1 MTALGIDAS
10 DRDPVTVLTDPVMIG
25 KPMPPLVAKYWA
37 KLQDVRKQVDLMT
50 DCDGP
55 IPELTAALAEER
67 RIEKIYSALYDVW
80 QRHYWED
87 DVDKRIAEVHHD

>member
-37 KLQDVRKQVDLMT
+37 VLQDIRKQIDRMM
-50 DCDGP
+50 DNDGP
-55 IPELTAALAEER
+55 IPEVTAALAEER
-67 RIEKIYSALYDVW
+67 RVEKIYSTLYEDW
-80 QRHYWED
+80 QRHYWD
-87 DVDKRIAEVHHD
+87 DDLDNRLTEVHHD